1 MSLLLWQFRA
11 VKGLAQNIYTSS
23 VLYIINKHIIYNLKL
38 MVSTRPNINTESPAG
53 ARRENKIYVMIF
65 FGKAV
70 SGIPALKPAAL
81 ENMTK

>member
-1 MSLLLWQFRA
+1 
-11 VKGLAQNIYTSS
+11 
-23 VLYIINKHIIYNLKL
+23 
-38 MVSTRPNINTESPAG
+38 MVSTRLKINTESPAG

-81 ENMTK
+81 ENMKK